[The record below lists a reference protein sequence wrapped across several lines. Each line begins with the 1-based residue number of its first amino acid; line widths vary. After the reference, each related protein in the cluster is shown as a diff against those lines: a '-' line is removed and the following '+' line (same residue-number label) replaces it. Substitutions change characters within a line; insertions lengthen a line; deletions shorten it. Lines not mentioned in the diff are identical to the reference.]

1 MREIQNSNDFQEII
15 KGDKPVLLDFYAD
28 WCGPCQTLLPI
39 VERLAIKHESD
50 FVIAKINVDNNPE
63 LSQKFQVRSIPAL
76 FFIQDGEVKKSLNG
90 LRTEKELEEKIQQL
104 LHTKIIINLN

>member
-76 FFIQDGEVKKSLNG
+76 FFIQDGEVKESLNG